1 MKRRIRQRPQRHFNN
16 VFYTFHSYGTFIRFN
31 PERIIEDDRVINE
44 ANWFERMTM
53 LDMYK
58 DEVRMANG
66 TKHVYILDNKGATVP
81 V

>member
-1 MKRRIRQRPQRHFNN
+1 MKRRIRQRPQRQQNY
-16 VFYTFHSYGTFIRFN
+16 VFFTFHSYGASLRFN

-66 TKHVYILDNKGATVP
+66 APHVYILDNKGEVVP